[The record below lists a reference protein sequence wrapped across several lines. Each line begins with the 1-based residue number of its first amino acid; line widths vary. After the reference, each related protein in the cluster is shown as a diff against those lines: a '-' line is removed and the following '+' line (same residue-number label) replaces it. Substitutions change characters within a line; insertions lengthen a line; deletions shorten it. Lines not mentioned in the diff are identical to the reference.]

1 MRRIGIYG
9 GTYNPPHMGH
19 LNIVSKFV
27 EEYELDLLLII
38 PTYIP
43 PHKVSSDLASAEA
56 RIEMCKRTFK
66 DPVYE
71 VSTIEIDR
79 QGKSYTYD
87 TLIELKGLYKDA
99 EFFFL
104 CGDDML
110 MSLHNAWFRPKKIL
124 DMCTI
129 VAACRSDKCNVSD
142 LINYANEHF
151 PAEYAEGKIRF
162 MQTPPYELSS
172 TEIREKKKAG
182 ESIKGLVSDE
192 TLEYILSE
200 ELYK

>member
-1 MRRIGIYG
+1 MKRVGIFG
-9 GTYNPPHMGH
+9 GTYNPPHLGH

-43 PHKVSSDLASAEA
+43 PHKETLDLAPTDA

-110 MSLHNAWFRPKKIL
+110 LSLHNGWFRPNKIL

-129 VAACRSDKCNVSD
+129 VSACRSDECDVSM
-142 LINYANEHF
+142 LENYAKEHF
-151 PAEYAEGKIRF
+151 PAEYAEGKIKF
-162 MQTPPYELSS
+162 MMTPPYELSS
-172 TEIREKKKAG
+172 TEIREKRKAG
-182 ESIKGLVSDE
+182 ETIEGLVSDE

-200 ELYK
+200 GLYK